1 MFSEPAISCSFI
13 VSTFPYPREAFADLS
28 SGLVAGADFGSP
40 DPEKVIPCG
49 STLVQRPDGAQGG
62 HVEKAIID
70 ADNHLMERPAGFG
83 EFADRALR
91 RELEP
96 FGLPGAGSAGCHG
109 VDLRGLD

>member
-1 MFSEPAISCSFI
+1 M
-13 VSTFPYPREAFADLS
+13 
-28 SGLVAGADFGSP
+28 GLRWSNVLTVP
-40 DPEKVIPCG
+40 K
-49 STLVQRPDGAQGG
+49 GG

-109 VDLRGLD
+109 AGLLGLD